1 VVECRAL
8 RRPRR
13 STVDASTATSQSFD
27 TTASSETARP
37 PSNARQTPQRL
48 WRPLAY
54 RCWENAS
61 GGGFCLSGFPPSSTT
76 SASADRGNGLG
87 DGDTRWDDVPP
98 LSKNTYADMQDTT
111 EYGAYGLGIVLASRL
126 TGQPQQWS
134 NRALLWVLCRRGLD
148 WQPIS
153 FTFWTHP
160 EMPPAVGKTKIP
172 LATLY

>member
-1 VVECRAL
+1 MLAEAVSVCLDSHHHPQQVPLLIEGMVSA
-8 RRPRR
+8 
-13 STVDASTATSQSFD
+13 TVT
-27 TTASSETARP
+27 
-37 PSNARQTPQRL
+37 
-48 WRPLAY
+48 LA
-54 RCWENAS
+54 C
-61 GGGFCLSGFPPSSTT
+61 
-76 SASADRGNGLG
+76 
-87 DGDTRWDDVPP
+87 DDVPP